1 MLFIATDARRKFCT
15 QNICANRV
23 RAARHYHRQHQR

>member
-1 MLFIATDARRKFCT
+1 MLFIATDARRRFRT

-23 RAARHYHRQHQR
+23 RVARHYHQ